1 MKKRICIITSSFP
14 KNKNDSIG
22 GGVFVKDFAL
32 LLSQEDF
39 DVFVLAPGQSNTK
52 NDFEPLKVNF
62 FPKIGNEFGLS
73 SYNPKNFFDLIK
85 LFITIVSGFFY
96 SIYFIK
102 KNKIDYCLAAWA
114 IPSGIF
120 TLTAKIFFNK
130 PYFVWSLGS
139 DIWKINNYPLGNYFL
154 KKILKNAT
162 NLFADGL
169 KLANDV
175 EKISNRKCDFLA
187 SSRILDTTNTKCNYD
202 KFDQNKINFM
212 FLGRYHQNKG
222 IDLLINAISLLKPD
236 EKSRSLFHIFGGGP
250 LENQLKQMVE
260 ELNLKSNTFV
270 NGYLDSNQVFA
281 YMNKSDFI
289 IIPSRIESIPVVLS
303 DAINSSKPVIVSN
316 VGDMGKLISNYKT
329 GIVVQPNADSIADG
343 ISLAIKLD
351 QDDKE
356 LFLQNMEKLK
366 NYLDLKNSV
375 KSFIKFLN

>member
-1 MKKRICIITSSFP
+1 M
-14 KNKNDSIG
+14 
-22 GGVFVKDFAL
+22 FVKDFAL

-202 KFDQNKINFM
+202 KFDKNKINFM

-303 DAINSSKPVIVSN
+303 DAINSSKPVIVSD